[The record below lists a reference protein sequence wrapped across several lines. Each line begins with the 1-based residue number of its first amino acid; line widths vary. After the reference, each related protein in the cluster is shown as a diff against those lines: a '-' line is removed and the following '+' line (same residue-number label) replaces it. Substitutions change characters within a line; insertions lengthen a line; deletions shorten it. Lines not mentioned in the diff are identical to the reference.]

1 MLQVGRMLR
10 RSYSIVMLQC
20 QHTNYNLQDVCTAG
34 VSGQLGS
41 RIVKELLQNGV
52 SVVAG
57 AVTVGPWT
65 YASLHQKGAQ
75 QHSPMLLPDCRRC
88 ARGRPRGRC
97 TGIRTAVRADQE
109 GGGQITYD
117 PAG

>member
-1 MLQVGRMLR
+1 MLQVGRVLHC
-10 RSYSIVMLQC
+10 SYPIVTLQC

-57 AVTVGPWT
+57 AVPDPGPCM
-65 YASLHQKGAQ
+65 H
-75 QHSPMLLPDCRRC
+75 RC
-88 ARGRPRGRC
+88 K
-97 TGIRTAVRADQE
+97 
-109 GGGQITYD
+109 
-117 PAG
+117 